1 MGRLS
6 GLGTFTR
13 SLVGALAQV
22 DWLRVRVLTTDR
34 AAAPPGT
41 DAIRMRRLFHE
52 RRRSVYEH
60 EALISLDVLR
70 CRDDVVYCPVL
81 AGIPFVRRP
90 YVQTLHDVI
99 PLVRSDDDLSVQR
112 KWWARWAPRYRRADA
127 VIAVSRYTADEGIR
141 VLDLDPGRVLV
152 AHSGVSPSFTPAPDR
167 DAADP
172 PYLLLVSEYSARKGF
187 GDAFTVVGAL
197 AEAGHPHVLKVA
209 GRVQHQCEAELESLV
224 RKAPRPD
231 RIEILG
237 FVDDL
242 PELYRGA
249 AAFVFPS
256 RYEGFGL
263 PVLEAMAS
271 GVPVVAYGNSSL
283 PEVMGDAG
291 MLVPDGGL
299 TAMVDAVRSIVD
311 DDARRNE
318 LREAGLEHARRFT
331 WEACA
336 ETYAQ
341 VFAAVRK

>member
-1 MGRLS
+1 
-6 GLGTFTR
+6 
-13 SLVGALAQV
+13 
-22 DWLRVRVLTTDR
+22 
-34 AAAPPGT
+34 
-41 DAIRMRRLFHE
+41 
-52 RRRSVYEH
+52 
-60 EALISLDVLR
+60 
-70 CRDDVVYCPVL
+70 
-81 AGIPFVRRP
+81 
-90 YVQTLHDVI
+90 
-99 PLVRSDDDLSVQR
+99 
-112 KWWARWAPRYRRADA
+112 
-127 VIAVSRYTADEGIR
+127 
-141 VLDLDPGRVLV
+141 
-152 AHSGVSPSFTPAPDR
+152 
-167 DAADP
+167 
-172 PYLLLVSEYSARKGF
+172 
-187 GDAFTVVGAL
+187 
-197 AEAGHPHVLKVA
+197 
-209 GRVQHQCEAELESLV
+209 
-224 RKAPRPD
+224 
-231 RIEILG
+231 
-237 FVDDL
+237 VDDL

-291 MLVPDGGL
+291 MLVPDGDL